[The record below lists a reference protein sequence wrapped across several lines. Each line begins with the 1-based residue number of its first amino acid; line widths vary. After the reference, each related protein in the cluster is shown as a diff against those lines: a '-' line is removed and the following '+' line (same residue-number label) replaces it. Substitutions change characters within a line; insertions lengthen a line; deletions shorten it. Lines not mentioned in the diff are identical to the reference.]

1 MAYTK
6 LIENISIAIEG
17 QFMEIST
24 RYNFDL
30 GVEFEIGICEL
41 LSQILPEKY
50 GVCRG
55 FIVTENDNFAGDDII
70 IYDKSRFPTL
80 RLLTKDKF
88 DKKQEIPIEAVYAYL
103 EAKYTLH
110 LLDTN
115 SGQSLYKAI
124 SQVSNVKKLPRDKR
138 SLLSIDPYTSLE
150 KEFKAERINWPNYT
164 NPIYGGIISR
174 FVRDN
179 STSDQLSSENIPASL
194 EKTKVPLDTLS
205 PDLIILG
212 QNDLMFAGIST
223 EKEITYN
230 SPFFI
235 EGLSTLIHKTTNNS
249 SLAVGIIMLLY
260 ALDTIKLNTMP
271 YKRIIGAQL
280 I

>member
-55 FIVTENDNFAGDDII
+55 FIVTGNDNFAGDDII